1 VSPLLAQPSF
11 IPSKTTTAFPHKI
24 ARSHYSHWPTVLN
37 IIWIFFFVAAFFT
50 ALFKL
55 LFLGDQQVFAQI
67 MTAMF
72 SLSKS
77 AFEISIGLT
86 GVLALWLGI
95 MRIGERSGFIQL
107 MTQGLTPLFSRLMP
121 DIPKDHP
128 ALGAIVMNISAN
140 ALGLDNAATPMGIKA
155 MKELQTLNPH
165 PDTASN
171 AQILFLVIN
180 TAGVTLFPVTIFT
193 YRAQL
198 GAVNPTDVFIPILLA
213 TYMSTLG
220 GLLAVAFV
228 QKINL
233 LDKVVM
239 AYLGGFTLLVAGII
253 SYFSSL
259 PQQQMLEQSAL
270 MSNVILYTLVVVFI
284 FGAIHKGINAY
295 EAFIDGA
302 KEGFQTAITIIPYLV
317 AMLVAIGVFRASGAL
332 DLLADLARY
341 LASLFMIDDR
351 FIDAL
356 PTALMKPFSGSG
368 ARAMMIDTMKT
379 MGADSFA
386 GRLSSIVQGSTE
398 TTFYVLAIY
407 FGAVGIKNIRH
418 AAACGI
424 IADFAGIM
432 AAIFVAY
439 WFFG

>member
-1 VSPLLAQPSF
+1 M
-11 IPSKTTTAFPHKI
+11 
-24 ARSHYSHWPTVLN
+24 LN
-37 IIWIFFFVAAFFT
+37 IIWICFFLAAFFT

-55 LFLGDQQVFAQI
+55 IFLGDQQVFAQI
-67 MTAMF
+67 MEAMF

-77 AFEISIGLT
+77 AFEISLGLT

-95 MRIGERSGFIQL
+95 MRIGEKSGFIQIL
-107 MTQGLTPLFSRLMP
+107 TQSLTPLFSRLMP
-121 DIPKDHP
+121 DVPKGHP

-140 ALGLDNAATPMGIKA
+140 ALGLDNAATPLGIKA
-155 MKELQTLNPH
+155 MKELQTLNPD

-180 TAGVTLFPVTIFT
+180 TSGVTLFPITIFT

-198 GAVNPTDVFIPILLA
+198 GAANPTDVFIPILIA
-213 TYMSTLG
+213 TYISTLG
-220 GLLAVAFV
+220 GLLAVAAV

-239 AYLGGFTLLVAGII
+239 AYLGGFTLVVGGLLA
-253 SYFSSL
+253 YFSSL
-259 PQQQMLEQSAL
+259 PQQQMLQQSA
-270 MSNVILYTLVVVFI
+270 MISNVILFSLVVTFI
-284 FGAIHKGINAY
+284 FGAIYKGI
-295 EAFIDGA
+295 FIEGA
-302 KEGFQTAITIIPYLV
+302 KEGFQTAVIIIPYLV

-332 DLLADLARY
+332 DLLSDLARTIVHY
-341 LASLFMIDDR
+341 FMLDDR
-351 FIDAL
+351 FVDAL

-368 ARAMMIDTMKT
+368 SRAMMIDTMKT
-379 MGADSFA
+379 HGADSFA
-386 GRLSSIVQGSTE
+386 GRLASIVQGSTE

-407 FGAVGIKNIRH
+407 FGSVGIKRIRH

-424 IADFAGIM
+424 IADFAGII